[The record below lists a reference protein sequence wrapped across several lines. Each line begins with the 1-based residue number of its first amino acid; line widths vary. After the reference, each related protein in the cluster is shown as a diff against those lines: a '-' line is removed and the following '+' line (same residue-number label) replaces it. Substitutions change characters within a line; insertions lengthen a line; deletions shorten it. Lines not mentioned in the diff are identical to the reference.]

1 MDPKRNRNRM
11 VRHSAIAMFDT
22 DNIQDQVQ
30 VEVVVVVVDYAKTMM
45 LSKNHDLGVQ
55 TMFLSKTMILLT
67 ISKIYGSF
75 LLSKTMILLKSLNLR
90 SWKISKLLLESP
102 HAFGCHISTVWKP
115 PHLLLVGGLEHD
127 FYFSIIYGIIGL
139 RKNQLV
145 NQLRKKHFS
154 QALQS
159 EFSKEQELAL
169 VCGNQGQNQWVYQGH
184 FFSFNTRIWA
194 KWLKDVGPIIAKTIC
209 KLCRLC
215 TRVET

>member
-1 MDPKRNRNRM
+1 M

-90 SWKISKLLLESP
+90 S
-102 HAFGCHISTVWKP
+102 
-115 PHLLLVGGLEHD
+115 
-127 FYFSIIYGIIGL
+127 
-139 RKNQLV
+139 
-145 NQLRKKHFS
+145 
-154 QALQS
+154 
-159 EFSKEQELAL
+159 
-169 VCGNQGQNQWVYQGH
+169 
-184 FFSFNTRIWA
+184 
-194 KWLKDVGPIIAKTIC
+194 
-209 KLCRLC
+209 
-215 TRVET
+215 